1 MKRTKVL
8 TLQAHQLASATKRA
22 IPAERRYDGTPF
34 HQPTLKS
41 SNPILQHSGER
52 IMDTRPSPTPPSS
65 PHSYTSEY
73 PLNGF
78 ARILLAM
85 WGVLLSLVF
94 ATALWLDPNP
104 RGFGT
109 HQGLGLPPCTF
120 RENFEVPCPSC
131 GFTTSFSHFVR
142 GQWLQSARVN
152 LAGLGLAIL
161 CAVQIPWAFFSS
173 YQGRMFRVS
182 NPDQVF
188 LWVLVGT
195 TLGMLLV
202 WLIRIF
208 I

>member
-1 MKRTKVL
+1 
-8 TLQAHQLASATKRA
+8 
-22 IPAERRYDGTPF
+22 
-34 HQPTLKS
+34 
-41 SNPILQHSGER
+41 
-52 IMDTRPSPTPPSS
+52 
-65 PHSYTSEY
+65 
-73 PLNGF
+73 
-78 ARILLAM
+78 M

-94 ATALWLDPNP
+94 ATALWLDPDP